1 MELLSCLQNTHPRQ
15 EVLEQLLKD
24 KIEDDARKMLQLSEF
39 APVLREIAPGP
50 LTSPSASGI
59 IGLTLEGG
67 GVNRPYDG
75 NLGPS
80 SVCFLGF
87 LLFFF

>member
-1 MELLSCLQNTHPRQ
+1 MGPG
-15 EVLEQLLKD
+15 EQRGQGFGDSPNPCPFPALFPQ
-24 KIEDDARKMLQLSEF
+24 MLQLSEF

>member
-1 MELLSCLQNTHPRQ
+1 MGDSPNPCPFPALFPQ
-15 EVLEQLLKD
+15 
-24 KIEDDARKMLQLSEF
+24 MLQLSEF

-59 IGLTLEGG
+59 IGLTLGG
-67 GVNRPYDG
+67 MGVNRPYDG

-80 SVCFLGF
+80 SVRFLDF
-87 LLFFF
+87 LPFFFKRD